1 MTINQGDIEIDLRT
15 LNRAKRLEIYEVIT
29 QEQQAHQ
36 FMGRV
41 EVEEVNENVH
51 EKLLYIQYRPIIRES
66 AKTFNAVVVYD
77 VSTKSDLDSESLN
90 DF

>member
-1 MTINQGDIEIDLRT
+1 
-15 LNRAKRLEIYEVIT
+15 
-29 QEQQAHQ
+29 
-36 FMGRV
+36 MGRV

>member
-1 MTINQGDIEIDLRT
+1 
-15 LNRAKRLEIYEVIT
+15 
-29 QEQQAHQ
+29 
-36 FMGRV
+36 MGRV

-66 AKTFNAVVVYD
+66 AKTYNAVVVY

-90 DF
+90 DFLKKGLPL